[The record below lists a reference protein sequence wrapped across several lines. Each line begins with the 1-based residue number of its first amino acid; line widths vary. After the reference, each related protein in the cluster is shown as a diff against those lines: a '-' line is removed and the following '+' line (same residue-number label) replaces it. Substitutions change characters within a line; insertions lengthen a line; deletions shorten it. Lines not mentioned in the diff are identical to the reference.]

1 MRNVWAVAVVLL
13 LAGCAGQAADG
24 GADQTQSD
32 PTVRTGVGAILGV
45 VVDDAVRPLADA
57 NVTATGPSG
66 PLNATSDAEGRFR
79 FDGLAAGVY
88 LVEVSKPF
96 YISHQ
101 QAVTVVESVEPQT
114 TRFLLTFEAGTVPY
128 ANLYKVEGFY
138 ECGSHPYHLC
148 ANVNIA
154 TWIVVCANTG
164 GLVCPGNVTQDSSL
178 FFQMVEPGLDFLQGE
193 LVWTP
198 TTSTGEQLAL
208 LLGGG
213 NEEELKAGM
222 APAYN
227 ATDGP
232 SPLMLRISNHEAPD
246 AWCFEAETC
255 TRSDVLNETG
265 IGTERALLVQVATGP
280 TVSVDPLCGI
290 APPPAPSPPC
300 ATGFAAQ
307 QPFTMFTIAFYGYEP
322 PADWLFSATGELPPA
337 PT

>member
-1 MRNVWAVAVVLL
+1 MRDSWTILLALLAASVVS
-13 LAGCAGQAADG
+13 AGCAGKSEG
-24 GADQTQSD
+24 P
-32 PTVRTGVGAILGV
+32 PTPGEGESTAPAGVGSIVGI

-57 NVTATGPSG
+57 NVTANGPSG
-66 PLNATSDAEGRFR
+66 LLNTTTDAGGAFR
-79 FDGLAAGVY
+79 FDDLAAGVY
-88 LVEVSKPF
+88 FVQVSKPF
-96 YISHQ
+96 YITHQ
-101 QAVTVVESVEPQT
+101 QAVTVTEGGEPEPT
-114 TRFLLTFEAGTVPY
+114 KFLLTFEAASVPY
-128 ANLYKVEGFY
+128 ANLYKFEGFY
-138 ECGSHPYHLC
+138 ECGSYPYHLC
-148 ANVNIA
+148 SNVNIA

-164 GLVCPGNVTQDSSL
+164 ICIGNVTEDSSL
-178 FFQMVEPGLDFLQGE
+178 FFQTVQPGLDFLQGE

-198 TTSTGEQLAL
+198 TTSTGENLAL

-227 ATDGP
+227 ATNGL

-246 AWCFEAETC
+246 AWCFEAGTC

-280 TVSVDPLCGI
+280 TVSADPACGAGVD
-290 APPPAPSPPC
+290 PC
-300 ATGFAAQ
+300 ATGFATQ

-322 PADWLFSATGELPPA
+322 PIDWVFAVTGELPPP

>member
-1 MRNVWAVAVVLL
+1 VRSFALGFVALFL
-13 LAGCAGQAADG
+13 LAGCAGKADD
-24 GADQTQSD
+24 GAEPAEGSSTA
-32 PTVRTGVGAILGV
+32 PAGVGTLLGI

-57 NVTATGPSG
+57 NVTANGPSG
-66 PLNATSDAEGRFR
+66 TLNTTSGADGAFR
-79 FDGLAAGVY
+79 FDDLAAGVY

-96 YISHQ
+96 YIAQQ
-101 QAVTVVESVEPQT
+101 QAVTVVESATEPET
-114 TRFLLTFEAGTVPY
+114 TRFLLTFEAASVPY
-128 ANLYKVEGFY
+128 ANLYKFEGFY
-138 ECGSHPYHLC
+138 ECGSYPYHLC
-148 ANVNIA
+148 SNVNIA

-178 FFQMVEPGLDFLQGE
+178 FFQAVEPGVDFLQGE

-198 TTSTGEQLAL
+198 TTSTGESLAL
-208 LLGGG
+208 LIGGG

-227 ATDGP
+227 ATNGL

-246 AWCFEAETC
+246 AWCFEAGTC

-280 TVSVDPLCGI
+280 TVAADPLCSAGVD
-290 APPPAPSPPC
+290 PC
-300 ATGFAAQ
+300 ATGFATQ

-322 PADWLFSATGELPPA
+322 PLDWVFATSGEIPP